1 MSDYTTVVAFGRFAL
16 KHPRG
21 HVLLLPHNVFPGA
34 HFLYFW
40 GLRGRKE
47 GQSCRGFL
55 QNCRHIS
62 FHGNF
67 KLRILQSW
75 IIIYFC
81 FNFDHTQL
89 NTILEAM
96 IDITLGESFANIQIF
111 SFYTNWHEPTKVLY
125 FTLIDTSP
133 PKSFLCQSNDW
144 FQYFTITCVGPHQP
158 EGRCRRMLQ
167 DPQHQ
172 MSCIY
177 NC

>member
-111 SFYTNWHEPTKVLY
+111 SFYTNWHEPTKVLFISEY
-125 FTLIDTSP
+125 MTDFNILQFRALVLINQRDSAEGCSMTRDTRCP
-133 PKSFLCQSNDW
+133 V
-144 FQYFTITCVGPHQP
+144 YTIA
-158 EGRCRRMLQ
+158 RF
-167 DPQHQ
+167 
-172 MSCIY
+172 
-177 NC
+177 

>member
-67 KLRILQSW
+67 KLRMLQSW

-81 FNFDHTQL
+81 FNFVHTQL

-111 SFYTNWHEPTKVLY
+111 SFYTNWHEPTKVLFISEY
-125 FTLIDTSP
+125 MTDFNILQFRALVLINQRDSAEGCSKTRNTRCP
-133 PKSFLCQSNDW
+133 V
-144 FQYFTITCVGPHQP
+144 YTIA
-158 EGRCRRMLQ
+158 RF
-167 DPQHQ
+167 
-172 MSCIY
+172 
-177 NC
+177 